1 MLIIPV
7 ENEWKRGLDCLRQ
20 EQWGWSQGAYVIKL
34 KEVSKDL
41 IKGSVVAVVRV
52 FGEGGWSIWEEWQ
65 NNGTCLQ
72 KESNN
77 YKTLVFWHILEK

>member
-1 MLIIPV
+1 M
-7 ENEWKRGLDCLRQ
+7 
-20 EQWGWSQGAYVIKL
+20 IKL

-52 FGEGGWSIWEEWQ
+52 CGEGGWSIWEEWQ

-77 YKTLVFWHILEK
+77 YKTLVF